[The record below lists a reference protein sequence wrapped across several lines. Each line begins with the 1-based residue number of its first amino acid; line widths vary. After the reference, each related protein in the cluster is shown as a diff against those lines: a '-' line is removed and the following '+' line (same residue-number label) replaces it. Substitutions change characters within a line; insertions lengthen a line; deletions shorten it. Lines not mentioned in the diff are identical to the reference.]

1 MKKPWGLSLLG
12 ALLALLLVTACQP
25 IQPEIPSKEDD
36 AAAGTAAQAAPSE
49 LTGVVWQWQQTGMN
63 DDSVTTPA
71 DPATYT
77 LEFLPSGRLNV
88 QADCN
93 GGSSSYTLD
102 GSQLTIGPIALTR
115 MACPADS
122 LDSVFV
128 QQLGEVASYLMDG
141 NNLVLELKMDSGG
154 MTFAPAPDSAATSE
168 EAPVASTTA
177 PTATATLTG
186 TIMYLQRV
194 ALPAGAVIDV
204 QLQDVSK
211 MDVAATVIASQVI
224 TTSGENVPIPFEL
237 AYDPAQIDERFTYAL
252 SVRITIDGE
261 LAWINTERY
270 AVLTNGAPAS
280 GVEVMVQSAQ

>member
-1 MKKPWGLSLLG
+1 MKNQWGLSLLS
-12 ALLALLLVTACQP
+12 AMFALLLLTACQP
-25 IQPEIPSKEDD
+25 IQPEGASQERGTPADTSVQ
-36 AAAGTAAQAAPSE
+36 AASNAPSE
-49 LTGVVWQWQQTGMN
+49 LTGILWQWQQTGMN

-71 DPATYT
+71 DPASYT
-77 LEFLPSGRLNV
+77 LEFSPGGRLQV

-93 GGSSSYTLD
+93 GGRSSYTLE
-102 GSQLTIGPIALTR
+102 GNQLTIGPVALTR
-115 MACPADS
+115 MACPAGS

-128 QQLGEVASYLMDG
+128 EQLGEVVSYLLDG
-141 NNLVLELKMDSGG
+141 DKLVLELKLDSGG
-154 MTFAPAPDSAATSE
+154 MTFAPAAAASADAAVE
-168 EAPVASTTA
+168 STTA

-211 MDVAATVIASQVI
+211 MDVAATVVASQTI
-224 TTSGENVPIPFEL
+224 TTSGENVPIAFEL
-237 AYDPAQIDERFTYAL
+237 TYDPAQIDERSTYAL

-261 LAWINTERY
+261 LRWINSERY
-270 AVLTNGAPAS
+270 AVLTHGAPTS

>member
-1 MKKPWGLSLLG
+1 MKKQWGWSLLWAIC
-12 ALLALLLVTACQP
+12 ALMLVTACQP
-25 IQPEIPSKEDD
+25 IQPEVPSKADD
-36 AAAGTAAQAAPSE
+36 TSTAAEAQTAPRE

-77 LEFLPSGRLNV
+77 LEFLPSGRLQV

-102 GSQLTIGPIALTR
+102 GTQLTIGSIALTR

-122 LDSVFV
+122 LDTVFL
-128 QQLGEVASYLMDG
+128 QQLGEVGSYLMDTG
-141 NNLVLELKMDSGG
+141 NLVLELKLDSGS
-154 MTFAPAPDSAATSE
+154 MVFAPAAAATSE
-168 EAPVASTTA
+168 ETPVESSPA

-211 MDVAATVIASQVI
+211 MDVAATVVASQTI
-224 TTSGENVPIPFEL
+224 TTGGENVPIAFSL
-237 AYDPAQIDERFTYAL
+237 AYDPAQIDELFTYAL
-252 SVRITIDGE
+252 SARITIDGQ
-261 LAWINTERY
+261 LRWINTERY
-270 AVLTNGAPAS
+270 AVLTNGAPTS